1 MRMPHTTWHW
11 FTVAAILLLA
21 LFTLGEAHGQ
31 STGPN
36 AAFEGRPAMAGP
48 QSGLGPQAGPPQG
61 GISPQSRDDPGG
73 GLVLQKPSG
82 LDGAAPAVPR
92 DPGIGRPGNSDL
104 SRPSGGELA
113 PQRDRDSGIVR
124 RERDSGGVTEQGR
137 PASKAKRAGKRT
149 VERARHGVGGID
161 SVGD

>member
-11 FTVAAILLLA
+11 FTVAAILVLA
-21 LFTLGEAHGQ
+21 LFTLSDAHGQ

-73 GLVLQKPSG
+73 GVVLQKPSG
-82 LDGAAPAVPR
+82 LDGAAPVVPR
-92 DPGIGRPGNSDL
+92 DPGVGRPSNSDL
-104 SRPSGGELA
+104 ARPGGSDVT
-113 PQRDRDSGIVR
+113 PPRDRDNGIVK
-124 RERDSGGVTEQGR
+124 RERDSGGATEQGR
-137 PASKAKRAGKRT
+137 SASKAKRAAKRT
-149 VERARHGVGGID
+149 VERSRHGVGGFD